1 MKKLHHP
8 KQTIHNSVQ
17 TQSDNLT
24 DNISCRVPFL
34 LRDAVYSLY
43 VEQRGLLRVE
53 VVAETPDPP
62 EVRHPVE
69 GHGAQGQQLASVV
82 ITPGQPEPVTGQ
94 VKVTDILKRKTPR

>member
-1 MKKLHHP
+1 MYV
-8 KQTIHNSVQ
+8 TVQ

-24 DNISCRVPFL
+24 DSISCRVPLL
-34 LRDAVYSLY
+34 LRDAVHSLY

-53 VVAETPDPP
+53 VVAESPDPP

-69 GHGAQGQQLASVV
+69 GHGAQGQKLTSVV

-94 VKVTDILKRKTPR
+94 VEVTDILRRNTPR

>member
-1 MKKLHHP
+1 MYV
-8 KQTIHNSVQ
+8 TVQ

-24 DNISCRVPFL
+24 DSISGRVPLL
-34 LRDAVYSLY
+34 LRDTVHSLY

-53 VVAETPDPP
+53 VVTEPPDPP

-69 GHGAQGQQLASVV
+69 GHGAQGKQLTSVV

-94 VKVTDILKRKTPR
+94 VEVTDILRRNTPR